1 MLYNIIQRF
10 HSGWAYLTLLLGVL
24 FLVIVIFYAF
34 NKRERDRFIKKLSL
48 ITVIIFHVQLLT
60 GAALYFL
67 SPKVEDL
74 IRPYYLEHPVMMLT
88 SVLLI
93 TVSYAKIKRERII
106 GLGVVI
112 PVVVAILCML
122 LMIPWEAW
130 ASWAR

>member
-1 MLYNIIQRF
+1 MVYNIFQRF

-24 FLVIVIFYAF
+24 FLVIVIFYAV

-48 ITVIIFHVQLLT
+48 VTVIIFHVQMVT

-67 SPKVEDL
+67 SPKVEDN

-93 TVSYAKIKRERII
+93 TVAYAKIKREKII
-106 GLGVVI
+106 SLGVVI
-112 PVVVAILCML
+112 PVAVSIFCML
-122 LMIPWEAW
+122 LMIPWDAW
-130 ASWAR
+130 ATWAR